1 MCRAQVLAKQPAWV
15 RKVVGLPFTQWCLS
29 QPWYLHYPASRD
41 HPGVTGAD
49 MCLPAR
55 RAASR
60 IRSEF
65 PALDAYDS
73 LTYDEQ
79 HESEPPKVSF

>member
-1 MCRAQVLAKQPAWV
+1 M
-15 RKVVGLPFTQWCLS
+15 
-29 QPWYLHYPASRD
+29 
-41 HPGVTGAD
+41 TGAD

-73 LTYDEQ
+73 LAYEEQ
-79 HESEPPKVSF
+79 GEQEPPKVRLLLLAQVLQGCCAVGLL